1 MANLIVKPTSGGN
14 LILQD
19 EGGDAALTIDTLGN
33 STLAGTANDLGTIAD
48 TTAFPSGH
56 VVCLHVIENG
66 TRTTGISDNTSYT
79 WGTFTKK
86 QAATT
91 KLMWTGQIIG
101 WNAAR
106 SDRNASGQFISF
118 ESSSLSQKKH
128 RGVTTFDN
136 VRPGATGGN
145 GDYFQKYTGESIDCV
160 YAETYT
166 VKWGYDTVS
175 SNQFTVLNPN
185 GSDDARI
192 TSGKISAL
200 LIWEVVI

>member
-33 STLAGTANDLGTIAD
+33 STLAGTANDLGTIS
-48 TTAFPSGH
+48 TATVFPSGH
-56 VVCLHVIENG
+56 VAFLHVIENG
-66 TRTTGISDNTSYT
+66 TRTIGIADNTTYT

-101 WNAAR
+101 YNAAAV
-106 SDRNASGQFISF
+106 DRDSSGQFISF

-128 RGVTTFDN
+128 RGVTTFDL
-136 VRPGATGGN
+136 RQSGAGGGN
-145 GDYFQKYTGESIDCV
+145 GDYFMKYTGESIDCV

-166 VKWGYDTVS
+166 VKWGSDYAGS
-175 SNQFTVLNPN
+175 HQFTIWNPN
-185 GSDDARI
+185 GTDDARI
-192 TSGKISAL
+192 TAGKVSAL
-200 LIWEVVI
+200 LIWEVII